1 MAESG
6 HVTPVLTSDW
16 LVQVGLVL
24 SDMAPNLSGNPG
36 HDHEA
41 ITQLVY
47 TVLRFSLHNAAPG
60 SSLLTKTFNGSNH
73 SKIIRDLE
81 RVYSSVRTVKPPSS
95 RAESAEVFILAQ
107 NLKEIKKKT

>member
-1 MAESG
+1 M
-6 HVTPVLTSDW
+6 TPVLTSDW

-47 TVLRFSLHNAAPG
+47 TVLR
-60 SSLLTKTFNGSNH
+60 
-73 SKIIRDLE
+73 
-81 RVYSSVRTVKPPSS
+81 YTVLYCT
-95 RAESAEVFILAQ
+95 ALYCTVLYCTVLYCTVLQCVANYGQ
-107 NLKEIKKKT
+107 